1 MVFSISNQFMKV
13 KCISHLSKDVK
24 TEMIFLVSLNI
35 NVLRTSLI
43 IPVLSIISINQL
55 NNIVVL

>member
-24 TEMIFLVSLNI
+24 TEMSFLVSLNI

-43 IPVLSIISINQL
+43 KSLCYQSLVLIN
-55 NNIVVL
+55 